1 MVAVD
6 YVILCIIAI
15 SALMGLARGF
25 VREVLSL
32 AIWALAV
39 ILALA
44 FADQLVVLLPKRIEG
59 ESLRFVAAFAAI
71 FVGTLLIGSVTQWL
85 IGRMVETTGL
95 SGTDRLIGLVFG
107 ALRGAV
113 VCIVA
118 AIALRPF
125 TADQVWW
132 QESRAIPALGAFEAD
147 VMQAFSSGG
156 DLVNKLREKR

>member
-1 MVAVD
+1 MAAVD
-6 YVILCIIAI
+6 YVVLSIIAI
-15 SALMGLARGF
+15 SALIGLARGF
-25 VREVLSL
+25 LREILSL

-44 FADQLVVLLPKRIEG
+44 FADQMVVLLPKRIDG
-59 ESLRFVAAFAAI
+59 ESLRFVAAFAVI
-71 FVGTLLIGSVTQWL
+71 FVGTLLAGAVVQWL

-95 SGTDRLIGLVFG
+95 SGTDRLVGLVFG

-125 TADQVWW
+125 TAEQAWW

-147 VMQAFSSGG
+147 VMRAFSSAG

>member
-1 MVAVD
+1 MVVVD
-6 YVILCIIAI
+6 YVILSIIAI
-15 SALMGLARGF
+15 SALIGLARGF
-25 VREVLSL
+25 LREILSL

-39 ILALA
+39 ILALG
-44 FADQLVVLLPKRIEG
+44 FADQMVPLLPKRIDG
-59 ESLRFVAAFAAI
+59 ESLRFVAAFAVI
-71 FVGTLLIGSVTQWL
+71 FVGTLLAGAVVQWL
-85 IGRMVETTGL
+85 VGQMVASTGL

-125 TADQVWW
+125 MAEQAWW
-132 QESRAIPALGAFEAD
+132 QESRVMPALSAFEVD

-156 DLVNKLREKR
+156 DLVNELREKR

>member
-1 MVAVD
+1 MVVVD
-6 YVILCIIAI
+6 YVILSIIAI
-15 SALMGLARGF
+15 SALIGLARGF
-25 VREVLSL
+25 LREILSL

-39 ILALA
+39 ILALG
-44 FADQLVVLLPKRIEG
+44 FADQMVPLLPKRIDG
-59 ESLRFVAAFAAI
+59 ESLRFVAAFAVI
-71 FVGTLLIGSVTQWL
+71 FVGTLLAGAVVQWL
-85 IGRMVETTGL
+85 VGRMVATTGL

-125 TADQVWW
+125 MAEQAWW
-132 QESRAIPALGAFEAD
+132 QESRVMPALSAFEVD

-156 DLVNKLREKR
+156 DLVNELREKR